1 VPSSIWPD
9 SVEVILRG
17 EHAVML
23 GYVTPARGVVLTPV
37 TNFALHDR
45 AAGTV
50 SISTSV
56 GAWRKLA
63 RIRANPNIALAFH
76 TRAHADHECPEYVL
90 VQGRASLG
98 PPVEDYPSTVLEQWE
113 RIEPWGSLGPL
124 AKRWLR
130 IYGLRVEVKVS
141 VERVA
146 VWSDLT
152 CAGVPEVYGRALGEV
167 SPPSQAPPAKG
178 TGPRVAHRR
187 AAWEARHLPDA
198 LLGWVGTDER
208 PMIVPVGIGPAA
220 REGIALFAPP
230 GLLPAGA
237 RRAGLT
243 AHWFSRGVT
252 GQRQIVHTGWLDGS
266 TYAPHTRASYFMP
279 PLRPVYRLVVGG
291 ATRWRYR
298 HGVRA
303 GEAI

>member
-1 VPSSIWPD
+1 
-9 SVEVILRG
+9 
-17 EHAVML
+17 ML

-45 AAGTV
+45 KAGTV

-76 TRAHADHECPEYVL
+76 TRAHADHERPEYVL

-98 PPVEDYPSTVLEQWE
+98 PPVDDYPSTVLEQWE

-124 AKRWLR
+124 AKHWLR
-130 IYGLRVEVKVS
+130 IYGRRVEVKVF
-141 VERVA
+141 VERVV
-146 VWSDLT
+146 VWPDLA
-152 CAGVPEVYGRALGEV
+152 CAGLAEVYGRALGET
-167 SPPSQAPPAKG
+167 SPLSQAPPANG

-187 AAWEARHLPDA
+187 AAWEARYLPDA
-198 LLGWVGTDER
+198 LLGWVDADGR
-208 PMIVPVGIGPAA
+208 PMIVPVRIGSTM
-220 REGIALFAPP
+220 REGIELLASQ

-279 PLRPVYRLVVGG
+279 PLRPVYRLVVGA
-291 ATRWRYR
+291 ATRRRYR
-298 HGVRA
+298 RSVRA
-303 GEAI
+303 EGSG